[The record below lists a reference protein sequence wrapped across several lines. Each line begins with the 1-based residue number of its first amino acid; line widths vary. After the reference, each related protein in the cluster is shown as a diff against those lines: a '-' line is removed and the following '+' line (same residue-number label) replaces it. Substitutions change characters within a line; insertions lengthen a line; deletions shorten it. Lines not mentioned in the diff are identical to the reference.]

1 MFRWRRAGRQVD
13 VLRRSP
19 EDFWGALREVW
30 LAPSR
35 FFKELDPDGGLVRP
49 AIFASLVLYLNLL
62 LEAALQALWLR
73 EFNYA
78 LIYTPFVG
86 LVVALVLAPLLVAGF
101 AALVLVILDGAP
113 SRRTFAPTFRSLGYA
128 SGIGI
133 VLAFPYGPLLATPYG
148 ALVATIAVRE
158 TLNLGWRRAA
168 TATLVPLG
176 AMIAILL
183 LLAGPG
189 EAASLLINPPGS

>member
-13 VLRRSP
+13 LVRRSP
-19 EDFWGALREVW
+19 EDFWGALKEVW
-30 LAPSR
+30 LAPGR
-35 FFKELDPDGGLVRP
+35 FFKDLDPDGGPIRP

-86 LVVALVLAPLLVAGF
+86 LVVALVLAPLLVAGL
-101 AALVLVILDGAP
+101 AALVLVVLEDAP

-133 VLAFPYGPLLATPYG
+133 VLWVPYGPLLALPYG
-148 ALVATIAVRE
+148 AFVATIAVRE
-158 TLNLGWRRAA
+158 TLNVSWQRAA
-168 TATLVPLG
+168 TATLIPLG
-176 AMIAILL
+176 ALLVILL
-183 LLAGPG
+183 LLTGTG
-189 EAASLLINPPGS
+189 EAVSFLINPPGR